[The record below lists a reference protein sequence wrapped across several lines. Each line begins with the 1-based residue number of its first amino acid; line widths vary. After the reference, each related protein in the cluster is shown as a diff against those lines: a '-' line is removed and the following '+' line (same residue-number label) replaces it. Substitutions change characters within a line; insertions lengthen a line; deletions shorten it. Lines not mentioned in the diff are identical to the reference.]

1 MYFKVANADGGF
13 KKELSDRNQAH
24 HSVCGNAGH
33 YIMGASLGTRN
44 KYFSRTFTLPDTLYN
59 SGLLN
64 STIGI
69 ENVAAWFNMLTPQ
82 SLHVSKKHVL
92 THLHA
97 DQS

>member
-1 MYFKVANADGGF
+1 MLLTLTSMNDISVSIVTNVLKVANADGGF

-33 YIMGASLGTRN
+33 YIVGASLGTRN

-64 STIGI
+64 STIGV
-69 ENVAAWFNMLTPQ
+69 ENVAA
-82 SLHVSKKHVL
+82 
-92 THLHA
+92 
-97 DQS
+97 